1 MSEWPKEKL
10 CPFHAEQTHCTKK
23 IRLFQALPDPVQD
36 ELMHS
41 ARHRTL
47 PKGYVFASE
56 GDPVSEIIIIRKGS
70 IRTYRLDEAGNEYV
84 LDILHDAQAIW
95 HDMFLKDACYHYS
108 IEAAS
113 EVEVCEISREI
124 FIEVLRQHPEA
135 SLSLIQMLSAE
146 LSFAKE
152 KILLLSIRSPVVR
165 TAGFLLYQNNEST
178 DHIIHF
184 RLEDIAATIR
194 LRSETI
200 SRIIRSF
207 EKQGI
212 IERTGQGKL
221 VIQDQKQLYE
231 IYHKSSQT

>member
-1 MSEWPKEKL
+1 MKDLLKENL
-10 CPFHAEQTHCTKK
+10 CPFHAEKTHCTKK
-23 IRLFQALPDPVQD
+23 IRLFQALPDFVQD

-47 PKGYVFASE
+47 SKGYVFASE

-70 IRTYRLDEAGNEYV
+70 IKTYRLDEAGNEYV

-108 IEAAS
+108 IEAAT
-113 EVEVCEISREI
+113 EVEVCEISRDI
-124 FIEVLRQHPEA
+124 FINVLKRYPEA
-135 SLSLIQMLSAE
+135 AFSLIQMLSTE
-146 LSFAKE
+146 LGSAKE
-152 KILLLSIRSPVVR
+152 KILLLSIRSPVTR
-165 TAGFLLYQNNEST
+165 IAGFLLYQNNESK

-184 RLEDIAATIR
+184 RLDDIASTIR
-194 LRSETI
+194 FRPETI

-212 IERTGQGKL
+212 IERIGNGKL
-221 VIQDQKQLYE
+221 VIRDQKQLFD
-231 IYHKSSQT
+231 IYHNSSKT

>member
-1 MSEWPKEKL
+1 MTEWPKEKL
-10 CPFHAEQTHCTKK
+10 CPFHAEKTHCTKK

-56 GDPVSEIIIIRKGS
+56 GDKVSEIIIIRKGY
-70 IRTYRLDEAGNEYV
+70 IKTYRLDEAGNEYI

-113 EVEVCEISREI
+113 EVEICEISRDI
-124 FIEVLRQHPEA
+124 FIEVLKEHPEA
-135 SLSLIQMLSAE
+135 SLSLIQMLSTE

-152 KILLLSIRSPVVR
+152 KILLLSIRSPIIR

-178 DHIIHF
+178 DHIIRF
-184 RLEDIAATIR
+184 RLDDIASTIR
-194 LRSETI
+194 LRPETI

-212 IERTGQGKL
+212 IERVGQGKL
-221 VIQDQKQLYE
+221 IILDQKRLYE
-231 IYHKSSQT
+231 IYHNSNQT

>member
-1 MSEWPKEKL
+1 MTDWLNENL
-10 CPFHAEQTHCTKK
+10 CPFHAEKTHCTKK

-41 ARHRTL
+41 AKHRTL
-47 PKGYVFASE
+47 PKGYIFASE

-70 IRTYRLDEAGNEYV
+70 IKTYRLDEAGNEYI

-113 EVEVCEISREI
+113 EVEVCEISRNI
-124 FIEVLRQHPEA
+124 FIEVLNHHPEA
-135 SLSLIQMLSAE
+135 SLSLIQMLSTE
-146 LSFAKE
+146 LSSAKE

-178 DHIIHF
+178 DHFIHF
-184 RLEDIAATIR
+184 RLEDIASTIR
-194 LRSETI
+194 LRPETI

-207 EKQGI
+207 EKTGI
-212 IERTGQGKL
+212 VERAGQGKL
-221 VIQDQKQLYE
+221 IILDQKQLYE
-231 IYHKSSQT
+231 IYHNSSKT